1 MAIMD
6 TPPTA
11 ANTRGE
17 VTLPLPLLRRWIGGV
32 AVVTPGKR
40 DGKEQL
46 RVVRIGPG
54 TDGGTVAVGTD
65 SFSLAALMVEE
76 PMTGAAFLV
85 DSFGIVAA
93 LKAAGKPK
101 GDSRTATLAGDDG
114 SWSLTLSDGQT
125 FGGTAP
131 RTMFPK
137 WRTLFP
143 TGPGVFE
150 AASFGVVTFAKVA
163 DVLATINDGA
173 TLRWQQLSATKPAV
187 GFVVGGDGITG
198 KLLFMPVRAA
208 ENVEAPTL

>member
-1 MAIMD
+1 MALTD

-17 VTLPLPLLRRWIGGV
+17 VTLPLPLLRRWIGG
-32 AVVTPGKR
+32 AATVTPGKR
-40 DGKEQL
+40 DGKDQL
-46 RVVRIGPG
+46 RVVRIEPG

-65 SFSLAALMVEE
+65 AFSLAALMVGEA
-76 PMTGAAFLV
+76 MTGAAFLV
-85 DSFGIVAA
+85 DSVGIVAA

-101 GDSRTATLAGDDG
+101 GDRRTATLAGDG
-114 SWSLTLSDGQT
+114 SSWSLTLSDGQT
-125 FGGTAP
+125 FGGTVSGVGAP
-131 RTMFPK
+131 A
-137 WRTLFP
+137 WRSLFP

-173 TLRWQQLSATKPAV
+173 TIRWQQLSATRPAC

-198 KLLFMPVRAA
+198 KLLFMPVRAS
-208 ENVEAPTL
+208 EGVEPPTL